1 MLFWIV
7 AAAMTAAVTA
17 LVLTPLLR
25 SRQTGGSGAGSR
37 AAYDMEVYR
46 DQLAELERDLAR
58 GVIDDRQAQ
67 GARTEI
73 SRRMLAVAE
82 EGKRE
87 AQSAGASSGRG
98 SRSVALALCVLIPVG
113 ALAVYIPSGEPNLP
127 GQPFASRETK
137 PENGAPAQVDAGHR
151 QAGTAPEGRAE
162 RPSGLAA
169 DGRRPTP
176 AWAVSTTAS
185 RPTATPSASA
195 RARNP
200 ASCPPTPRR

>member
-25 SRQTGGSGAGSR
+25 SRQTGGQGAGSR

-73 SRRMLAVAE
+73 SRRMLTVAE

-87 AQSAGASSGRG
+87 AASVRCRLVSSGVQPKSFVKIFSTDFRI
-98 SRSVALALCVLIPVG
+98 SVWMRTTRR
-113 ALAVYIPSGEPNLP
+113 LAV
-127 GQPFASRETK
+127 AS
-137 PENGAPAQVDAGHR
+137 
-151 QAGTAPEGRAE
+151 
-162 RPSGLAA
+162 
-169 DGRRPTP
+169 
-176 AWAVSTTAS
+176 
-185 RPTATPSASA
+185 
-195 RARNP
+195 
-200 ASCPPTPRR
+200 